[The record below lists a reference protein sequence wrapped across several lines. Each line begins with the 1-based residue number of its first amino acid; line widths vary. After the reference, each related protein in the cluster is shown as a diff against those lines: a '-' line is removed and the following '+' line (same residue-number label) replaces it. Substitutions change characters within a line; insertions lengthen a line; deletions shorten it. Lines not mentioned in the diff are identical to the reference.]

1 MARNPGQLGALISA
15 GTDTIERP
23 PPRAPAPIAQPD
35 LEVRHLGEEP
45 EVKSPVTADDNAAA
59 APAYPS
65 AAQQA
70 SENSAAPAA
79 TPARAPSRPMTW
91 KTLVASPKEAA
102 THSTRRQSPTRTVD
116 GRISRPVAAAFAAHC
131 NEELDN
137 TPQADLIEVILR
149 AYLDAVGKAIRD

>member
-35 LEVRHLGEEP
+35 LEAGHLGEDP
-45 EVKSPVTADDNAAA
+45 EVKSPITADDNAAA
-59 APAYPS
+59 APADPP

-70 SENSAAPAA
+70 LENLAAAA
-79 TPARAPSRPMTW
+79 SPARRPSRPMTW